1 MPSSTEWIP
10 CLYDDTEVMKMFYHF
25 RVLIIR
31 MNLVLYQHRFDVHLR
46 QKLVNL
52 LDIVARYAYRADFA
66 LRYIFL
72 HRLVRFHII
81 CSRMVQQHKV
91 DISDVEFAQTLLNGS
106 FRIIILGGIE
116 FGRHEDFLT
125 RHTRFTDTLSHFLFI
140 VIHVCRIELAETGGK
155 RGFYGID
162 ASAEMLSEAMQKS
175 SEKGLNIL
183 YLKQKMQNLNLYGTI
198 DTCICTL
205 DSINHITKEEDVT
218 KAFERVA
225 FFMNQDGVFMFDV
238 NTVYKH
244 EQVLANNTFVYETDK
259 VFCVWQ
265 NTLRENCV
273 TDIDLDFF
281 EEENGV
287 YYRTSES
294 FSERGYSR
302 EKLTEM
308 LVNAGFELEAVY
320 GDMSFDEPK
329 ADEQRLVFVA
339 RMKNPINKEC

>member
-1 MPSSTEWIP
+1 MSGGAGSSAYNKFAWF
-10 CLYDDTEVMKMFYHF
+10 YDKLQSEVDY
-25 RVLIIR
+25 
-31 MNLVLYQHRFDVHLR
+31 DG
-46 QKLVNL
+46 
-52 LDIVARYAYRADFA
+52 
-66 LRYIFL
+66 
-72 HRLVRFHII
+72 I
-81 CSRMVQQHKV
+81 CSLIDGFIKKYSAENEVIV
-91 DISDVEFAQTLLNGS
+91 DLACGTGS
-106 FRIIILGGIE
+106 
-116 FGRHEDFLT
+116 LT
-125 RHTRFTDTLSHFLFI
+125 T
-140 VIHVCRIELAETGGK
+140 ELALKGIDV
-155 RGFYGID
+155 YGID

-225 FFMNQDGVFMFDV
+225 FFMDKDGLFVFDV

-281 EEENGV
+281 EEENGI

-302 EKLTEM
+302 KKLTEM

>member
-1 MPSSTEWIP
+1 MSYNIFADY
-10 CLYDDTEVMKMFYHF
+10 YDVLMQNVGYKERSDYICELMKRH
-25 RVLIIR
+25 
-31 MNLVLYQHRFDVHLR
+31 NH
-46 QKLVNL
+46 
-52 LDIVARYAYRADFA
+52 
-66 LRYIFL
+66 
-72 HRLVRFHII
+72 
-81 CSRMVQQHKV
+81 
-91 DISDVEFAQTLLNGS
+91 
-106 FRIIILGGIE
+106 E
-116 FGRHEDFLT
+116 FGITLDLACGTGSLT
-125 RHTRFTDTLSHFLFI
+125 T
-140 VIHVCRIELAETGGK
+140 ELA
-155 RGFYGID
+155 
-162 ASAEMLSEAMQKS
+162 
-175 SEKGLNIL
+175 
-183 YLKQKMQNLNLYGTI
+183 LYGTI

-225 FFMNQDGVFMFDV
+225 FFMDKDGLFVFDV

-281 EEENGV
+281 EEENGI